1 MGEADRVAVVL
12 DDVSSQCGTKD
23 VGRHA
28 RAPKERLARRAQRS
42 GEREGVARPAR
53 ETRDAIADELVERR
67 RNRQRLE
74 RVDSRTKAPRDFER
88 IERIAPGLFVHPN
101 QGLPRERPAE
111 SVADETVDSP
121 DAHRADGQLL
131 DGIRSKGALE
141 GCELRAFPATARE
154 DKARRDHLEAVQC
167 ERKCGGRRGINPL
180 DVVNRD
186 DKRLLRGEKFDR
198 AANSGSDRALIDD
211 RARLVLQKQRDLE
224 GSPTRRSETRKHL
237 LEHPL
242 EEIGEA
248 SVGQAMI
255 SLRRTRRQ
263 DEVAERLGLLDSCGP
278 QGRLADPGVSLEH
291 ERRGSGPRLHEE
303 SFERSELFFPADDRD
318 RHAPRDDRD
327 GSRRARQGEARVSVR
342 PCGSGGAGAR

>member
-1 MGEADRVAVVL
+1 M
-12 DDVSSQCGTKD
+12 
-23 VGRHA
+23 
-28 RAPKERLARRAQRS
+28 
-42 GEREGVARPAR
+42 
-53 ETRDAIADELVERR
+53 
-67 RNRQRLE
+67 
-74 RVDSRTKAPRDFER
+74 
-88 IERIAPGLFVHPN
+88 
-101 QGLPRERPAE
+101 
-111 SVADETVDSP
+111 DSP
-121 DAHRADGQLL
+121 DAHRADGHFL

-186 DKRLLRGEKFDR
+186 DKRLLRGENRSRCEQRFRSSADR
-198 AANSGSDRALIDD
+198 RP
-211 RARLVLQKQRDLE
+211 RRLVLQKQRDLE